1 MVLSYQSSNIFASPY
16 KKYFFVFEGKILTK
30 IISHDKLLLVYKLT
44 ERELHDENKSNY

>member
-1 MVLSYQSSNIFASPY
+1 MVLSYQSS
-16 KKYFFVFEGKILTK
+16 KKKLQALTKIFFVFEGKILTK